1 MTAISSLTFSQH
13 AYIDRADRIAI
24 IDRHVGWGQIV
35 KETYHNQTYHCLTDT
50 GVLLVIDD
58 RKETIITL
66 YLIDRRALR
75 IMYNG
80 NPPQYLIN
88 KVNRNAGRGWVHTH
102 RMYMLGL

>member
-24 IDRHVGWGQIV
+24 IDKHVGWGQIV
-35 KETYHNQTYHCLTDT
+35 KETYHNSVFHCLTDT
-50 GVLLVIDD
+50 GVMLIVDE

-66 YLIDRRALR
+66 YLIDKRVLR

-80 NPPQYLIN
+80 NPPRYLIN
-88 KVNRNAGRGWVHTH
+88 KVEYNTGHGWVITH
-102 RMYMLGL
+102 RMYIKGL